1 LNGRLNIKQA
11 NLFLFYGHSQANA
24 MEESEEMA
32 ADQLDL
38 LNGKRKSWF

>member
-24 MEESEEMA
+24 MEESEEMET
-32 ADQLDL
+32 DQLDPL
-38 LNGKRKSWF
+38 YGKRKSWF